1 VTDDGGDSTV
11 PSRVVIIGNSGS
23 GKSYLAQRIAAFDSR
38 LVVSL
43 DELFWVPGGFDQKR
57 PPDEVQTKIDQSLG
71 AQSWVVEGVFGNLA
85 SAFLTQAN
93 LLIWLDL
100 DWEVCRAGLLE
111 RSSQSAERLDPS
123 VATHA
128 IEELVQWASQYSERT
143 TASSRTGHARL
154 VADFA
159 GETLTLTNRSQVEA
173 FIRRRLPA
181 R

>member
-1 VTDDGGDSTV
+1 MTDEGGGSTV
-11 PSRVVIIGNSGS
+11 RSRVVIIGNSGS
-23 GKSYLAQRIAAFDSR
+23 GKSYLAQQIAAFDSR

-43 DELFWVPGGFDQKR
+43 DELFWMPGGFNQKR
-57 PPDEVQTKIDQSLG
+57 PAAEVQTMIDQSLA

-85 SAFLTQAN
+85 SAFLTRAN
-93 LLIWLDL
+93 LLIWLNF
-100 DWEVCRAGLLE
+100 DWEVCRAALLE
-111 RSSQSAERLDPS
+111 RGSQSAERLDPK

-128 IEELVQWASQYSERT
+128 FEELVQWASQYSERT

-159 GETLTLTNRSQVEA
+159 GETLTFTNRSQVEA
-173 FIRRRLPA
+173 FVRRGLLA